1 MKKVETYSE
10 TSKMIRRNVCLMF
23 AGNLFRMHSLHPST
37 ELAHYEIKIEL
48 CGFLMTYTS
57 EIFGQDL
64 VNSLSK
70 RVSSE

>member
-1 MKKVETYSE
+1 
-10 TSKMIRRNVCLMF
+10 MF